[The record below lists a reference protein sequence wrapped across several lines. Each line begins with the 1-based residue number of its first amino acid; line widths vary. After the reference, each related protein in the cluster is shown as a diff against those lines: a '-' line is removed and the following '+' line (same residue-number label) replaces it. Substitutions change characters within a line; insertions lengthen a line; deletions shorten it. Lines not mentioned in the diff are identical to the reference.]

1 MLHTKDDSHDKYLH
15 LLLNSMILFWFTIR
29 KKRQREI
36 KKNILKTMKKKN
48 KRNQGMLEDDYSGNR
63 GKK

>member
-1 MLHTKDDSHDKYLH
+1 MYLH
-15 LLLNSMILFWFTIR
+15 LTFKFYDIILVR
-29 KKRQREI
+29 DKKKKRQREI
-36 KKNILKTMKKKN
+36 KNILKTMKKKN